1 MCCFGLFA
9 RVSDG
14 SRAALSS
21 SRPSSSRGGAAS
33 RFAWSA
39 MLLRSTAD
47 SFSPWL
53 LHHRPGE
60 PFTRLPDS
68 PQLGIAQPWTVPT
81 GAFAYG
87 VAAASNA
94 LFAAATLTP
103 SAFAATTRSPSPLP
117 SRSKQ
122 SRPRTTNSNS
132 RPRSSASLFFGRA
145 LLSSSRPFCPGAQ
158 ARADRDAAVPGPLF
172 LPARRPGARPARSA
186 DEEKLPADKNDQ

>member
-68 PQLGIAQPWTVPT
+68 PQLGDRAALD
-81 GAFAYG
+81 GADRRLRLWRRRGLERALRRG
-87 VAAASNA
+87 DVDAERLRRDDQVALALAEQVEAVAAQDHELEQQTAQFRLA
-94 LFAAATLTP
+94 LF
-103 SAFAATTRSPSPLP
+103 R
-117 SRSKQ
+117 Q
-122 SRPRTTNSNS
+122 
-132 RPRSSASLFFGRA
+132 G